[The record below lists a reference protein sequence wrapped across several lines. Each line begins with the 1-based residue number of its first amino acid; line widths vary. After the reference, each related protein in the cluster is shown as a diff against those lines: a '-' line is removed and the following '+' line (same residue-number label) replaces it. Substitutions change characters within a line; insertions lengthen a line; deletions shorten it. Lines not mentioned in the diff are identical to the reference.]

1 MKIID
6 LKLEDSKYI
15 QEAAKLLFDG
25 FKLNWPEAWP
35 TIESAVEEVNESI
48 STSKIS
54 RIAIEFDT
62 VIGWV
67 GGLPKY
73 NGNVWELHPLVV
85 ASVYQ
90 NKGIGRALIIDLEIQ
105 VKNRNGFTLWLGSDD
120 ENGMTSVSG
129 IDVYPD
135 PLQKLIN
142 IKNLKKHPYEFYIKC
157 GFSIVGIMPDAN
169 GIGKPDIY
177 LAKKITN

>member
-6 LKLEDSKYI
+6 LNSENAKFI
-15 QEAAKLLFDG
+15 QETAKLLHDE
-25 FKLNWPEAWP
+25 FKQNWPGAWP
-35 TIESAVEEVNESI
+35 TIESAIKEVKESI
-48 STSKIS
+48 SANKIS
-54 RIAIEFDT
+54 RIAIESDN

-73 NGNVWELHPLVV
+73 DGNVWELHPLVV
-85 ASVYQ
+85 GAVYQ
-90 NKGIGRALIIDLEIQ
+90 NKGIGRALIKDLEIQ
-105 VKNRNGFTLWLGSDD
+105 VKNRNGLTLWLGTDD
-120 ENGMTSVSG
+120 ENGMTSVSE
-129 IDVYPD
+129 IDVYPN

-142 IKNLKKHPYEFYIKC
+142 IKNIKKHPYEFYIKC

-177 LAKKITN
+177 LAKKITS